1 MVTSSDIENQKLFL
15 MLDAVSAHT
24 DCLIQIVKERR
35 SFWLLREWH
44 STQPPSRVKPYFQRL
59 FEAPTGLFALPL
71 ALSMEAH
78 YRERIRS
85 GKGIIA
91 KRWLPSFNRS
101 QSNRGDVLM
110 HEKDLQI
117 DIPDAVL
124 RLAGWQ
130 IKLVSIWLSPAAQP

>member
-1 MVTSSDIENQKLFL
+1 

-59 FEAPTGLFALPL
+59 FEAIDSGFALLL

-85 GKGIIA
+85 GKGVIA
-91 KRWLPSFNRS
+91 KRWLSSFNRS

-117 DIPDAVL
+117 GIPDAVL

>member
-1 MVTSSDIENQKLFL
+1 MLKSDAAFDCCGSGILLNRLLESS
-15 MLDAVSAHT
+15 
-24 DCLIQIVKERR
+24 LI
-35 SFWLLREWH
+35 LRG
-44 STQPPSRVKPYFQRL
+44 F
-59 FEAPTGLFALPL
+59 FEALTGLFALPL

-85 GKGIIA
+85 GKGVIA
-91 KRWLPSFNRS
+91 KRWLSSFNRS

-117 DIPDAVL
+117 GIPDAVL

>member
-1 MVTSSDIENQKLFL
+1 MAAAGVAFYSTAFSSQALFSK
-15 MLDAVSAHT
+15 AF
-24 DCLIQIVKERR
+24 RG
-35 SFWLLREWH
+35 
-44 STQPPSRVKPYFQRL
+44 YRL
-59 FEAPTGLFALPL
+59 SFALPL

-85 GKGIIA
+85 GKEIIA
-91 KRWLPSFNRS
+91 KRWLSSFNRL
-101 QSNRGDVLM
+101 QSDRSDELM

-117 DIPDAVL
+117 GIPDAVL